1 MKTVYFVYILQ
12 CSDSSLYTG
21 ITTDINKRINV
32 HNSGKG
38 SKYVFSHKPFKL
50 VYKEKLGNRSEAS
63 KRESEIKKWSR
74 DEKIQNLKLN
84 LEDSQYNL

>member
-1 MKTVYFVYILQ
+1 MRVVYYLYILH
-12 CSDSSLYTG
+12 CSDGSLYTG

-63 KRESEIKKWSR
+63 KRECEIKKWSR
-74 DEKIQNLKLN
+74 GEKIERLG
-84 LEDSQYNL
+84 LEVLDK